1 MSGTALTIA
10 KAFGLTK
17 QGDGSWATQDSSPIA
32 RLRVE
37 FVNSIDPEHAGS
49 YEHNSMSVSAHH
61 VIRIGLDKAD
71 PTTFNHE
78 MAHHYVRMFWN
89 SEVIQNALKMVSKEG
104 MTDAE
109 REEALVEKMVE
120 MSVDNVYGTLFDN
133 DNFFHT
139 FWNKFANML
148 YNVFDIKTNTVRKQ
162 LL

>member
-1 MSGTALTIA
+1 LSIYENEDEYVITKLGDYMNSHPNASDTDINIKRRQFINEYVQNRQKQIMSGTALTIA

-17 QGDGSWATQDSSPIA
+17 QGDGSWATQDSDPIS

-37 FVNSIDPEHAGS
+37 FVNSIDPEHAGL

-89 SEVIQNALKMVSKEG
+89 SEVI
-104 MTDAE
+104 
-109 REEALVEKMVE
+109 
-120 MSVDNVYGTLFDN
+120 
-133 DNFFHT
+133 
-139 FWNKFANML
+139 
-148 YNVFDIKTNTVRKQ
+148 
-162 LL
+162 